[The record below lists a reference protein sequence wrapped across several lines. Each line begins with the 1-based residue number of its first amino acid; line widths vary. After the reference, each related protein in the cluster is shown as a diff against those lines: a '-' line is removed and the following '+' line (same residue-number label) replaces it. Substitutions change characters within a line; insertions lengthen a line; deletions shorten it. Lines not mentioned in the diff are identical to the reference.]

1 MAVIDRVIGLL
12 VYEDIPAAHDW
23 LVKVF
28 GLTPGGVYRD
38 AQGSA
43 VHGEVRAGEF
53 VIWMHRVTAEFRL
66 DSAQRM
72 DVASGGLVVLV
83 DDVDAHYAH
92 AKAQGARVDR
102 EPRDQPYGH
111 RDYGVTDLE
120 GHRWWFATPVK
131 KVEAR

>member
-1 MAVIDRVIGLL
+1 MKGVVMASIDGVIGLL

-28 GLTPGGVYRD
+28 GLTGGGVYRD
-38 AQGSA
+38 AQGNA

-72 DVASGGLVVLV
+72 DVASGGLVVMV

-102 EPRDQPYGH
+102 EPSD
-111 RDYGVTDLE
+111 
-120 GHRWWFATPVK
+120 K
-131 KVEAR
+131 